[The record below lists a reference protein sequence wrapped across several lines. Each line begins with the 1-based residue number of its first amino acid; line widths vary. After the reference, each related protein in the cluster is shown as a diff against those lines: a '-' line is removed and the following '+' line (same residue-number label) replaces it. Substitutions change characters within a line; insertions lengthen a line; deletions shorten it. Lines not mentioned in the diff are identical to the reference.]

1 MTSGEGVKKPVRV
14 ARVEVLRGHMVCT
27 VRFAVGVPRVTSPQ
41 LMALVLPQF
50 PNLPRHACVN
60 ERGETFAAVM
70 NRTPLPHLLEH
81 MIVDLQVR
89 EMAKGADASE
99 GLGADA
105 GAAADS
111 DAAAD
116 AASVADPGAAAG
128 ANQASGA
135 APAAGHVAAGSA
147 AAKLAPRASRIRR
160 TSAVNLNASIVGT
173 SEWLD
178 ESAGVARID
187 VSFTDDHI
195 ALRALRDAV
204 AVMNSLFSS

>member
-1 MTSGEGVKKPVRV
+1 MKKPVRV
-14 ARVEVLRGHMVCT
+14 ARVEVLCGHMACT
-27 VRFAVGVPRVTSPQ
+27 VRFAAGVPRVTSPQ

-105 GAAADS
+105 ASVADS

-116 AASVADPGAAAG
+116 AVAG
-128 ANQASGA
+128 ANQAAGA
-135 APAAGHVAAGSA
+135 ASAAGHVAAGSA

-160 TSAVNLNASIVGT
+160 TSAVNLDASIVGT

-187 VSFTDDHI
+187 VSFADDHI

>member
-1 MTSGEGVKKPVRV
+1 MTSSEGVKKPVRV

-27 VRFAVGVPRVTSPQ
+27 VRFAVGAPRVTSPQ

-99 GLGADA
+99 GLGVDA
-105 GAAADS
+105 VAGADS
-111 DAAAD
+111 D
-116 AASVADPGAAAG
+116 AAAG
-128 ANQASGA
+128 ANQAAGA
-135 APAAGHVAAGSA
+135 ASAAGHVAAGSA

-187 VSFTDDHI
+187 VSFTDDHT
-195 ALRALRDAV
+195 ALRALRDGV
-204 AVMNSLFSS
+204 AAMNSLFSS

>member
-1 MTSGEGVKKPVRV
+1 MTLSEGVKKPVRV

-27 VRFAVGVPRVTSPQ
+27 VRFAVGAPRVTSPQ

-105 GAAADS
+105 
-111 DAAAD
+111 
-116 AASVADPGAAAG
+116 ASVADPGAAADAVAG
-128 ANQASGA
+128 ANQAAGAASAAGA
-135 APAAGHVAAGSA
+135 APAAGSA

-160 TSAVNLNASIVGT
+160 TSAVNLDASIVGT

-187 VSFTDDHI
+187 VSFADDHI

>member
-27 VRFAVGVPRVTSPQ
+27 VRFAVGAPRVTSPQ

-105 GAAADS
+105 
-111 DAAAD
+111 
-116 AASVADPGAAAG
+116 ASGADPGAAADAVAG

>member
-1 MTSGEGVKKPVRV
+1 MKKPVRV

-99 GLGADA
+99 GLG
-105 GAAADS
+105 
-111 DAAAD
+111 AD

>member
-1 MTSGEGVKKPVRV
+1 MKKPVRV

-27 VRFAVGVPRVTSPQ
+27 VRFAVGAPRVTSPQ

-89 EMAKGADASE
+89 EMAKGSDESE

-105 GAAADS
+105 ASVADPG
-111 DAAAD
+111 AAAD
-116 AASVADPGAAAG
+116 AASVADPGAAADAVPG
-128 ANQASGA
+128 ANQAAGA
-135 APAAGHVAAGSA
+135 ASAAGHVAAGSA

-187 VSFTDDHI
+187 VSFTDDHT
-195 ALRALRDAV
+195 ALRALRDGV
-204 AVMNSLFSS
+204 AAMNSLFSS

>member
-1 MTSGEGVKKPVRV
+1 MTSSEGVTKPVQV
-14 ARVEVLRGHMVCT
+14 ARVKVLRGHMVCT
-27 VRFAVGVPRVTSPQ
+27 VRFAAGMPHATSPQ

-81 MIVDLQVR
+81 MIVDLHVR

-99 GLGADA
+99 GPGVDA
-105 GAAADS
+105 TAGHAI
-111 DAAAD
+111 
-116 AASVADPGAAAG
+116 AG
-128 ANQASGA
+128 ANQAA
-135 APAAGHVAAGSA
+135 VYVAAGSA
-147 AAKLAPRASRIRR
+147 AAKSAPRASLLRR
-160 TSAVNLNASIVGT
+160 TSAVNSNASIVGT

-178 ESAGVARID
+178 ESAGIARID
-187 VSFTDDHI
+187 VSFADDHI

-204 AVMNSLFSS
+204 ATMNSLFSS

>member
-1 MTSGEGVKKPVRV
+1 MTSSEGVKKPVRV
-14 ARVEVLRGHMVCT
+14 ARVEVLRGHMACT
-27 VRFAVGVPRVTSPQ
+27 VRFVVGVPRVTSPQ

-105 GAAADS
+105 
-111 DAAAD
+111 
-116 AASVADPGAAAG
+116 ASGADPGAAADAVAG

-160 TSAVNLNASIVGT
+160 TSAVNLDASIVGT

-187 VSFTDDHI
+187 VSFTDDHT
-195 ALRALRDAV
+195 ALRALRDGV
-204 AVMNSLFSS
+204 AAMNSLFSS

>member
-1 MTSGEGVKKPVRV
+1 MKKPVRV

-27 VRFAVGVPRVTSPQ
+27 VRFAVGAPRVTSPQ

-105 GAAADS
+105 ASVADS

-116 AASVADPGAAAG
+116 AVAG
-128 ANQASGA
+128 ANQAAGA
-135 APAAGHVAAGSA
+135 ASAAGHVAAGSA

-187 VSFTDDHI
+187 VSFTDDHT
-195 ALRALRDAV
+195 ALRALRDGV

>member
-27 VRFAVGVPRVTSPQ
+27 VRFAVGAPRVTSPQ

-105 GAAADS
+105 
-111 DAAAD
+111 
-116 AASVADPGAAAG
+116 ASVADPGAASG
-128 ANQASGA
+128 ANQAAGA
-135 APAAGHVAAGSA
+135 APDAGHVAAGSA

-160 TSAVNLNASIVGT
+160 TSAVNLDASIVGT

-187 VSFTDDHI
+187 VSFTDDHT
-195 ALRALRDAV
+195 ALRALRDGV
-204 AVMNSLFSS
+204 AAMNSLFSS

>member
-1 MTSGEGVKKPVRV
+1 MTLSEGVKKPVRV

-27 VRFAVGVPRVTSPQ
+27 VRFAVGAPRVTSPQ

-105 GAAADS
+105 
-111 DAAAD
+111 
-116 AASVADPGAAAG
+116 ASVADPGAAAG
-128 ANQASGA
+128 ANQAAGA

-187 VSFTDDHI
+187 VSFTDDHT

>member
-1 MTSGEGVKKPVRV
+1 MTSSEGVTKPVQV

-27 VRFAVGVPRVTSPQ
+27 VRFAAGMPHATSPQ

-99 GLGADA
+99 GPGADA
-105 GAAADS
+105 AA
-111 DAAAD
+111 
-116 AASVADPGAAAG
+116 
-128 ANQASGA
+128 GA

-147 AAKLAPRASRIRR
+147 AANSAPRASRIRR
-160 TSAVNLNASIVGT
+160 TSSVNFNASILGT

-178 ESAGVARID
+178 ESAGIARID
-187 VSFTDDHI
+187 VSFADDHI

-204 AVMNSLFSS
+204 ATMNSLFSS

>member
-1 MTSGEGVKKPVRV
+1 MTLSEGVKKPVRV

-27 VRFAVGVPRVTSPQ
+27 VRFAVGAPRVTSPQ

-81 MIVDLQVR
+81 LIVDLQVR

-105 GAAADS
+105 
-111 DAAAD
+111 
-116 AASVADPGAAAG
+116 ASVADPGAAADAVAG
-128 ANQASGA
+128 ANQAAGAASAAGA
-135 APAAGHVAAGSA
+135 APAAGSA

-160 TSAVNLNASIVGT
+160 TSAVNLDASIVGT

-187 VSFTDDHI
+187 VSFADDHI